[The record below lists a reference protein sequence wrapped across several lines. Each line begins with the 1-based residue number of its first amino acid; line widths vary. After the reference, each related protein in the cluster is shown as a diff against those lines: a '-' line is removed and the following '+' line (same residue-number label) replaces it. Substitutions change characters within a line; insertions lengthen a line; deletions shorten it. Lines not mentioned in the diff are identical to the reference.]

1 MRISVEQ
8 ELFTTSIY
16 SPGSPILLPNG
27 ARIFNRLV
35 EFLRKQ
41 YVRYGFDE
49 VITPTIYKKAL
60 WKKSGHLE
68 NYSDDMFTVTSTS
81 PSRGEATEGGEED
94 EYGLKPMNCPGHC
107 LIFASQRRSYRDLPI
122 RYADFSPLH
131 RNEISGALSGLTRVR
146 RFHQDDGHIFCR
158 PSQIEEEIRKTL
170 DFVRV
175 VYSAFR
181 LGPYRLAL
189 STQPADHYI
198 GTAEEW
204 GTAEGAL
211 KRALD
216 TSGLDWTV
224 NEGDGAFYGPK
235 IDIILRDSDGKEHQ
249 TATIQLDFQLP
260 KRFELGYL
268 APAPEFERQGKTT
281 TDPAKLEESGLV
293 TPVLIH
299 RAVLGSVERLMALLI
314 EHYNGKWPFWLNP
327 RQVMI
332 VTVNDSQPVV
342 EHAKIAQDVLLGRL
356 ESTDKPVAKT
366 THFAVDIDDSR
377 RSVGLKIREAKSK
390 GYSVIVT
397 IGPQQLHGGTVTCDL
412 SALDSG
418 GEAPLSGRVEM
429 SPADLV
435 EILNRDLPSDPP
447 PAYAAAAQEH
457 GLPIRQP
464 QQAPQQGRRPPPLGV
479 LELPI
484 LNYMRT
490 HRVILASASPR
501 RRALLA
507 QVGLPNLEVMPSTK
521 LENLPKDQ
529 MGAFEYVSST
539 AQQKALDVYQLAIK
553 QVEEAAE
560 AAETAKTNGEAGE
573 ATRDGRDDQPAKG
586 LKDPDLIIA
595 ADTVIVTRDGAI
607 LEKPPSEQAHRRML
621 RHLRDTRS
629 HRVLTAVCCI
639 APKADASF
647 PGYTMASHIEE
658 TRVTFA
664 KASEG
669 LPDEVIDAYVR
680 TREGVDKAGGY
691 AVQGIGGMMLVE
703 KIEGSLD
710 SVIGLPI
717 RKCLQLCEK
726 VIFKQDE
733 ESEGEEED

>member
-1 MRISVEQ
+1 MSTASIPSAK

-35 EFLRKQ
+35 EFLRQQ
-41 YVRYGFDE
+41 YTRYGFDE

-81 PSRGEATEGGEED
+81 PARSDAGEGGEED

-107 LIFASQRRSYRDLPI
+107 LIFASQRHSYRDLPI

-158 PSQIEEEIRKTL
+158 PSQIEEEIRRTL

-175 VYSAFR
+175 VYSTFR
-181 LGPYRLAL
+181 LGPYRLTL
-189 STQPADHYI
+189 STRPQDHYI
-198 GTAEEW
+198 GTPEEW
-204 GTAEGAL
+204 ETAQGAL

-216 TSGLDWTV
+216 ASGQDWTT

-260 KRFELGYL
+260 KRFELGYV
-268 APAPEFERQGKTT
+268 APAPEYERRGETT
-281 TDPAKLEESGLV
+281 TDPDALNETGLV
-293 TPVLIH
+293 TPVLVH

-314 EHYNGKWPFWLNP
+314 EHYNGNWPFWLNP

-332 VTVNDSQPVV
+332 VTVNDSKPVV
-342 EHAKIAQDVLLGRL
+342 DHAKAVQDVLMGRQG
-356 ESTDKPVAKT
+356 ESEKPVSQAT
-366 THFAVDIDDSR
+366 NFVVDIDDR
-377 RSVGLKIREAKSK
+377 QVPVGVKAHQAKAK
-390 GYSVIVT
+390 GYSVVLTAGPRQLSSGT
-397 IGPQQLHGGTVTCDL
+397 ITCDL
-412 SALDSG
+412 SP
-418 GEAPLSGRVEM
+418 PLL
-429 SPADLV
+429 SPDVPA
-435 EILNRDLPSDPP
+435 DPP
-447 PAYAAAAQEH
+447 PAYAPSAKEH
-457 GLPIRQP
+457 ALPVRQP
-464 QQAPQQGRRPPPLGV
+464 QQPPQQGRRPPF
-479 LELPI
+479 ELPI
-484 LNYMRT
+484 LKYMQT

-507 QVGLPNLEVMPSTK
+507 QLGLPNIEVIPSTRP
-521 LENLPKDQ
+521 ENLPKDQ

-539 AQQKALDVYQLAIK
+539 AQQKALDVYQTAIK
-553 QVEEAAE
+553 LAEEATEAAE
-560 AAETAKTNGEAGE
+560 RARENGETG
-573 ATRDGRDDQPAKG
+573 QPNG
-586 LKDPDLIIA
+586 NGTPGSRDPDLIIA

-607 LEKPPSEQAHRRML
+607 LEKPSSEQAHKRML
-621 RHLRDTRS
+621 RHLRDTRV

-639 APKADASF
+639 APKADATF
-647 PGYTMASHIEE
+647 PGYSISSHIEE
-658 TRVTFA
+658 TKVTFA

-669 LPDEVIDAYVR
+669 LPDDVIDAYVK

-691 AVQGIGGMMLVE
+691 AIQGIGGMMLVE
-703 KIEGSLD
+703 KIEGSVD
-710 SVIGLPI
+710 SVVGLPV
-717 RKCLQLCEK
+717 RQCLQLCEK
-726 VIFKQDE
+726 VVFKQTE
-733 ESEGEEED
+733 ESEGEESD